1 MNTKRW
7 ISLTN
12 NLIKIKK
19 YFEFVNFSSNLT
31 TLTSAGIIRG
41 NRANCAK
48 FSKHLDWLINQLD
61 ARQNASAGILAVVS
75 AVLDDS
81 TEVLNMVKESHII
94 SIISLL
100 ERHGRNPLVL
110 D

>member
-1 MNTKRW
+1 LVDVYK
-7 ISLTN
+7 L
-12 NLIKIKK
+12 L
-19 YFEFVNFSSNLT
+19 
-31 TLTSAGIIRG
+31 AGIIRK

-48 FSKHLDWLINQLD
+48 FSRHLDWLIGQLD
-61 ARQNASAGILAVVS
+61 ARQNASAGILAVLS

-81 TEVLNMVKESHII
+81 TEVLNMVKERHII

-110 D
+110 DVLQFRDIKATLNLN